1 MPDQGLLDVLR
12 RSGGLVAISRQL
24 AVAPSVAL
32 GVATALM
39 PLVRG
44 GFRRRVEQARDF
56 GAGVADL
63 HKMLQLLD
71 AAPLA
76 GRLLQEDFVP
86 SATDRSA
93 GTELVAALFGSEA
106 GAKQAIAAAA
116 NQSGVDRDIVAQT
129 VPLLATLAAGYLAAR
144 GGRLSSPEW
153 LAELG
158 RLLGLDEESNPL
170 DAVV

>member
-63 HKMLQLLD
+63 HKMLELLD

-76 GRLLQEDFVP
+76 GRLLQD
-86 SATDRSA
+86 
-93 GTELVAALFGSEA
+93 
-106 GAKQAIAAAA
+106 
-116 NQSGVDRDIVAQT
+116 
-129 VPLLATLAAGYLAAR
+129 
-144 GGRLSSPEW
+144 
-153 LAELG
+153 
-158 RLLGLDEESNPL
+158 
-170 DAVV
+170 